1 MRNRSKLSAVLLC
14 AAMCLGAGG
23 TALAQDYP
31 TKPVR
36 LVVPNPPGGT
46 TDILSR
52 LVAEELTKTWPH
64 PVVVEYKSGGAGYSG
79 ADFAAKSDPDG
90 YTIIMQP
97 ASHATGPS
105 IYKDLPYDPIA
116 DFAPVTLVAS
126 VPNVLIVNPDVPA
139 NSVEELIVLA
149 KSKPGDLNFGSGGIG
164 AITHLSGELFKQSTG
179 VEMVHIPYAGSA
191 PAITDLLGGQIEM
204 MFENLPGAMGHI
216 QAGRLRPLAVTSP
229 ERAVALPDVPT
240 VAEAGVPGYEAV
252 SWFGILAPAGTP
264 EEIIDKL
271 NTDIVAVIKKP
282 EIQARLIELGTIPGG
297 NTPEEFAAFIQA
309 ELDKWTKVITAAGI
323 EPK

>member
-14 AAMCLGAGG
+14 AALGLGAGG
-23 TALAQDYP
+23 PALAQDYP

-139 NSVEELIVLA
+139 NSVEELIALA
-149 KSKPGDLNFGSGGIG
+149 KSKPGELNFGSGGVG

-282 EIQARLIELGTIPGG
+282 EIQARSH
-297 NTPEEFAAFIQA
+297 
-309 ELDKWTKVITAAGI
+309 
-323 EPK
+323 

>member
-1 MRNRSKLSAVLLC
+1 
-14 AAMCLGAGG
+14 
-23 TALAQDYP
+23 
-31 TKPVR
+31 
-36 LVVPNPPGGT
+36 
-46 TDILSR
+46 
-52 LVAEELTKTWPH
+52 
-64 PVVVEYKSGGAGYSG
+64 
-79 ADFAAKSDPDG
+79 
-90 YTIIMQP
+90 
-97 ASHATGPS
+97 
-105 IYKDLPYDPIA
+105 
-116 DFAPVTLVAS
+116 
-126 VPNVLIVNPDVPA
+126 
-139 NSVEELIVLA
+139 
-149 KSKPGDLNFGSGGIG
+149 
-164 AITHLSGELFKQSTG
+164 
-179 VEMVHIPYAGSA
+179 
-191 PAITDLLGGQIEM
+191 M

-309 ELDKWTKVITAAGI
+309 ELEKWTKVITAAGI